1 MANFSHEA
9 IFEAA
14 CQAGEIPGAVL
25 AAADASGKFT
35 YQKAFGKTA
44 HGEPYKL
51 DSVMWMASCT
61 KLMTAVAALQQ
72 VERGNIKLDDD
83 VAKFVPELLKLQVLK
98 DMDGDKPVYEER
110 QRTITLR
117 ILLTHTSGLTIPFF
131 NPTLQKWEKATGP
144 LAKDPKTIVE
154 EFSLPLVFQPGT
166 SWMYGTSYDWAGK
179 LVERLTGV
187 TLQEYMKAN
196 IWDPLDMQNMT
207 FVPDSYPE
215 VKARKVGMTIK
226 DESGKLGPTTQG
238 YLFITGEQR
247 DDNYGGAGCWGAA
260 ESYVKLLQS
269 LCAND
274 GKVLGKETVEELFRP
289 QLDPEVMKDFNALI
303 QTDDTSRRVYC
314 NSFDMSH
321 QVMDHGLGGAI
332 STRDEPGSRKA
343 GTMSW
348 GGLPNLIWW
357 VDRKAGLCGTLFTN
371 LIPVGDLKIVELMRE
386 FEKSLYEQYE
396 EFKKQ

>member
-117 ILLTHTSGLTIPFF
+117 
-131 NPTLQKWEKATGP
+131 
-144 LAKDPKTIVE
+144 
-154 EFSLPLVFQPGT
+154 
-166 SWMYGTSYDWAGK
+166 
-179 LVERLTGV
+179 
-187 TLQEYMKAN
+187 
-196 IWDPLDMQNMT
+196 
-207 FVPDSYPE
+207 
-215 VKARKVGMTIK
+215 
-226 DESGKLGPTTQG
+226 
-238 YLFITGEQR
+238 
-247 DDNYGGAGCWGAA
+247 
-260 ESYVKLLQS
+260 
-269 LCAND
+269 
-274 GKVLGKETVEELFRP
+274 
-289 QLDPEVMKDFNALI
+289 
-303 QTDDTSRRVYC
+303 
-314 NSFDMSH
+314 
-321 QVMDHGLGGAI
+321 
-332 STRDEPGSRKA
+332 
-343 GTMSW
+343 
-348 GGLPNLIWW
+348 
-357 VDRKAGLCGTLFTN
+357 
-371 LIPVGDLKIVELMRE
+371 
-386 FEKSLYEQYE
+386 
-396 EFKKQ
+396 